1 MRRLMAVGSIAV
13 TATLLLAACGD
24 SDDTSDGADQG
35 SSTTPSAPAEGESSA
50 ESAESPEAVG
60 DDSPLKTLAGELNF
74 EFSDYCGDKPVVV
87 GILDGFGGNAWAT
100 GKSALVRQ
108 LAESCPNVTEVKYA
122 DAGGDVQKYIAAI
135 NSFVAQGVNVIE
147 TFDYMG
153 EPTVPA
159 FRAAQQRGVLV
170 GNANALPGSG
180 EVPTDFTSVVV
191 PDFDSTAEQTVAFLT
206 EATDNKGRIA
216 YVGGPAGNLF
226 DGPQIEAI
234 KTAIEDQGSGLELV
248 TGDEPLVGAWDPATT
263 QQVMAGLLQTDS
275 DIQGIINSYMATG
288 PAVFRAFEA
297 ANLPMPAMTG
307 QSSSMELVCL
317 AKDYEG
323 ELQSLDGTPNL
334 HALDLA
340 KLLAKWSDID
350 APELGPTDAYTTV
363 PLAVYINTVEGIMPE
378 CDPTVPPGADFSTAM
393 DPEDLAAALE

>member
-1 MRRLMAVGSIAV
+1 MRRLMAVGSVAL
-13 TATLLLAACGD
+13 TATLLLASCGD
-24 SDDTSDGADQG
+24 SDDKSDGSDPASD
-35 SSTTPSAPAEGESSA
+35 TTQSA
-50 ESAESPEAVG
+50 EPTGEDSSEAAPPS
-60 DDSPLKTLAGELNF
+60 DEPMQILAGELGF

-87 GILDGFGGNAWAT
+87 GVLDGFGGNAWAT
-100 GKSALVRQ
+100 GKSALVKQ

-135 NSFVAQGVNVIE
+135 NSFVAQGVNIIE

-180 EVPTDFTSVVV
+180 KVPTDFTSVVV
-191 PDFDSTAEQTVAFLT
+191 PDFDANANLWVEFLT
-206 EATDNKGRIA
+206 AATNDKGRIA

-226 DGPQIEAI
+226 DEPQIAAI
-234 KTAIEDQGSGLELV
+234 QKAIEDQGSGIELV

-263 QQVMAGLLQTDS
+263 QQVMAGQLQTDS
-275 DIQGIINSYMATG
+275 EIDGIVNSYTATG
-288 PAVFRAFEA
+288 PAVVRAFEA
-297 ANLPMPAMTG
+297 AGLPMPAMTG

-317 AKDYEG
+317 AQDYDG

-334 HALDLA
+334 HAVDLA

-350 APELGPTDAYTTV
+350 APELGPSDAYTTV
-363 PLAVYINTVEGIMPE
+363 TLADYINTVEGTVPE
-378 CDPTVPPGADFSTAM
+378 CDPNVPPGADFSTAM
-393 DPEDLAAALE
+393 DPEALAEALK

>member
-1 MRRLMAVGSIAV
+1 MRRLMAIGSVAV

-24 SDDTSDGADQG
+24 SEDTSDGADEG
-35 SSTTPSAPAEGESSA
+35 STSQSAEPSEGESSPGSS
-50 ESAESPEAVG
+50 EEVG

-74 EFSDYCGDKPVVV
+74 EFADYCGDKPVVV

-180 EVPTDFTSVVV
+180 KVPTDFTSVVV
-191 PDFDSTAEQTVAFLT
+191 PDFDANAQLWVEFLT
-206 EATDNKGRIA
+206 AATDDKGRIA

-226 DGPQIEAI
+226 DAPQIEAI
-234 KTAIEDQGSGLELV
+234 ESAIEEQGSGIELV
-248 TGDEPLVGAWDPATT
+248 TKEPLVGAWDPATT
-263 QQVMAGLLQTDS
+263 QQVMAGQLQTDS
-275 DIQGIINSYMATG
+275 DIQGIINSYTATG
-288 PAVFRAFEA
+288 PAVVRAFEA
-297 ANLPMPAMTG
+297 AGLPMPAMTG

-317 AKDYEG
+317 AQDYEG

-340 KLLAKWSDID
+340 KLLATWSDMD

-363 PLAVYINTVEGIMPE
+363 PLADYINTVEGTVPE
-378 CDPTVPPGADFSTAM
+378 CDPNVPPGADFSTAM
-393 DPEDLAAALE
+393 DPEDLAAALK

>member
-1 MRRLMAVGSIAV
+1 MRRLMAVGSVAV
-13 TATLLLAACGD
+13 TATLLLASCGD
-24 SDDTSDGADQG
+24 SNNSSKSSDSGN
-35 SSTTPSAPAEGESSA
+35 STQSAGP
-50 ESAESPEAVG
+50 VG
-60 DDSPLKTLAGELNF
+60 DDSPLKTLVGKLNF
-74 EFSDYCGDKPVVV
+74 NFADYCGDKPVVV
-87 GILDGFGGNAWAT
+87 GVLDGYGGNAWAT
-100 GKSALVRQ
+100 GKSALVKQ
-108 LAESCPNVTEVKYA
+108 LAESCPNVTAVKYA

-135 NSFVAQGVNVIE
+135 NSFVAQGVNIIE

-159 FRAAQQRGVLV
+159 FRTAQQRGVLV

-180 EVPTDFTSVVV
+180 KVPTDFTSVVV
-191 PDFDSTAEQTVAFLT
+191 PSFDANAEQWVKFLT
-206 EATDNKGRIA
+206 DATDNKGRIA

-226 DGPQIEAI
+226 DEPQIAAI
-234 KTAIEDQGSGLELV
+234 KKAIEEQGSGIELV
-248 TGDEPLVGAWDPATT
+248 TGDNPLVGAWDPATT

-275 DIQGIINSYMATG
+275 DIQGIINSYTATG
-288 PAVFRAFEA
+288 PAVVRAFEA
-297 ANLPMPAMTG
+297 AKLPMPAMTG

-363 PLAVYINTVEGIMPE
+363 PLADYINTVEGNVPD
-378 CDPTVPPGADFSTAM
+378 CDTSIPPGADLSIAM
-393 DPEDLAAALE
+393 DPADLAAALK